1 MDMQAFLDPF
11 VRLLEAECSPD
22 TVRMIEAG
30 AVPTRSGRP

>member
-22 TVRMIEAG
+22 TVRMIE
-30 AVPTRSGRP
+30 